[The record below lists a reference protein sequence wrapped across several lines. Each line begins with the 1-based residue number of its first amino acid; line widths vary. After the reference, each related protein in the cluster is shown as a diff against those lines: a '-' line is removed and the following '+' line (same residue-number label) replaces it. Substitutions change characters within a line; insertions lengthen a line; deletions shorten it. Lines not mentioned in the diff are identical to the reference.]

1 MLSTAQASAGTCP
14 QRSEHVQARKVGR
27 DTLVVHLL
35 LKQYHVLN
43 HIAGRIWDLA
53 DGEHSSAEIAAEIAA
68 EFGIDRATVD
78 GDVASTLQ
86 TLTDLRLVEL
96 KVPS

>member
-1 MLSTAQASAGTCP
+1 MVVASQISMDACP
-14 QRSEHVQARKVGR
+14 VRSDHVQARKVGR

-53 DGEHSSAEIAAEIAA
+53 DGRRSSGDIAADIAA
-68 EFGIDRATVD
+68 EFNVDRAIVD
-78 GDVASTLQ
+78 DDVASTLQ
-86 TLTDLRLVEL
+86 ALTDLRLIENKL
-96 KVPS
+96 PS